1 MVAVVEKPFA
11 NAGDPLSVAIIPNI
25 LACLR
30 LLPSDEGR
38 WPRECE
44 DGRVPTTFLTA
55 HATESVDELVNTH
68 KAIVVAVHNKPV
80 ANVTE

>member
-38 WPRECE
+38 WLSECE
-44 DGRVPTTFLTA
+44 AGRVRLLFN
-55 HATESVDELVNTH
+55 STH
-68 KAIVVAVHNKPV
+68 CGKR
-80 ANVTE
+80 